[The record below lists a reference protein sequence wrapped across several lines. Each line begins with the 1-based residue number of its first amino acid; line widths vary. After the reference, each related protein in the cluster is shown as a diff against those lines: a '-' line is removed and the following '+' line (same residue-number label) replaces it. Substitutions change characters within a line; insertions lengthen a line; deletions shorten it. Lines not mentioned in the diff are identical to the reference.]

1 MVSTPITSNMH
12 TSNFFII
19 FSYQLV
25 LIIASID
32 QCGASNGD
40 HPSTLNLTSMAAT
53 ATASDTDTVT
63 ATATDTDTA
72 ATAAACGLHQQ

>member
-1 MVSTPITSNMH
+1 MVSTHITSNMH
-12 TSNFFII
+12 TTNFFTI
-19 FSYQLV
+19 FSCQLG

-53 ATASDTDTVT
+53 ATA
-63 ATATDTDTA
+63 TDTDTA